1 MRVLLGGGLETAK
14 VQRRRKAKSKPRD
27 VFSNTTQN
35 QRKQTPK
42 NPVVAPVEPKKPA
55 PKSPPPKPVN
65 NPEPTVEPVKELE
78 NPLTNNDKESDL
90 EKEIIENQILGE
102 SRKSI
107 GLRAKEILLEPEV
120 KESGTSK
127 RAQDIIDKSK
137 ARAMESMVKRATE
150 TVESSPNTPVV
161 SKKKTRKTK
170 TSFQPAERKK
180 RLDRSRH
187 MEYKYEVRRLLV
199 DLDID
204 EEHRSSILG
213 TVWAKGERQTV
224 TDAKEYLSS
233 KLSEGILDDS
243 QIEALYKVVDSYTIR
258 R

>member
-1 MRVLLGGGLETAK
+1 MRVLLGGGLETAR

-27 VFSNTTQN
+27 VFNNTTQN

-42 NPVVAPVEPKKPA
+42 NPIVTPVEPKKPA
-55 PKSPPPKPVN
+55 PKSPPPKPVSK
-65 NPEPTVEPVKELE
+65 PEPAVKPVEEFE
-78 NPLTNNDKESDL
+78 NPLTKEAKESNL

-107 GLRAKEILLEPEV
+107 GLRAKEISQEPEV

-137 ARAMESMVKRATE
+137 ARAMESLVKKATE
-150 TVESSPNTPVV
+150 NVEIPSNTAVP
-161 SKKKTRKTK
+161 KKKTRKTK

-224 TDAKEYLSS
+224 ADAKEYLSS

>member
-42 NPVVAPVEPKKPA
+42 NPIVTPVEPKKPA
-55 PKSPPPKPVN
+55 PKSPPPKPVSK
-65 NPEPTVEPVKELE
+65 PEPAVKPVEKIE
-78 NPLTNNDKESDL
+78 NQLTEEAKESNL

-107 GLRAKEILLEPEV
+107 GLRAKEISLEPEV

-137 ARAMESMVKRATE
+137 ARAMESLVKKATE
-150 TVESSPNTPVV
+150 NVEISSNTPVI
-161 SKKKTRKTK
+161 SKKKTRKAK

-224 TDAKEYLSS
+224 ADAKEYLSS

-243 QIEALYKVVDSYTIR
+243 QIEALNKVVDSYTIR